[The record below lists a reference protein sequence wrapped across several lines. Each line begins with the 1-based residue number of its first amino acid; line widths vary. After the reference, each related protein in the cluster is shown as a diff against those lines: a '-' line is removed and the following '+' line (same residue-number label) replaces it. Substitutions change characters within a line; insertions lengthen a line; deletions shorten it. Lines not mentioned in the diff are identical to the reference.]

1 MTRPPPRSTRTYHL
15 FPYTTL
21 FLSAGVVQMVQ
32 HAAAVDVIPRARR
45 ERARI
50 EQRSAQETDVA
61 EAADLRPLARDR
73 LARLGE
79 VEMHHLAGN
88 AEIGHAL
95 PAQDRGIAGAA
106 ARHQCP
112 ERLRSEER
120 RGGKEWV

>member
-21 FLSAGVVQMVQ
+21 FLSAGVFQMVQ

-79 VEMHHLAGN
+79 VEMH
-88 AEIGHAL
+88 
-95 PAQDRGIAGAA
+95 P
-106 ARHQCP
+106 
-112 ERLRSEER
+112 LRSDEHTSELQSLMSISSAVFCLKKNTTLHINKHTTR
-120 RGGKEWV
+120 IQN